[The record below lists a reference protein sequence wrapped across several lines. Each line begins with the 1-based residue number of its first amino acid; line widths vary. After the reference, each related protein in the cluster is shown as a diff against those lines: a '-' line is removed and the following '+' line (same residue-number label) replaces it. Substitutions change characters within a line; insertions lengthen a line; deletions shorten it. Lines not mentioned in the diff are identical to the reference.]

1 MALHVAKSLIGGIL
15 ATVIGGLILMYILR
29 QTGFFQDKSKD
40 EVEQIQVADIAE
52 SFSFYSPVLTF
63 FESGP
68 VIPHKAN
75 RVYADSFPAST
86 ARYINWE
93 LNLNH
98 SELKKRTPVNFLVI
112 YRHSD
117 GSEFG
122 RAQYDNFAEAGWSSS
137 MYTWSWGADEPG
149 VWKPDIYTVEIF
161 YRGNSVVKNQF
172 VVY

>member
-15 ATVIGGLILMYILR
+15 ATVIGGLILILILR
-29 QTGFFQDKSKD
+29 QTGFFKD
-40 EVEQIQVADIAE
+40 QPGNEEEISQVADIAE

-68 VIPHKAN
+68 EIPQQAD
-75 RVYADSFPAST
+75 RVYNDSFPASA

-98 SELKKRTPVNFLVI
+98 AELKKRTPVNFLVI

-117 GSEFG
+117 GTEFG
-122 RAQYDNFAEAGWSSS
+122 KAQYDNFAEAGWSSS

-149 VWKPDIYTVEIF
+149 VWKPDTYTVEIF
-161 YRGNSVVKNQF
+161 YRGNSVVKNEF